1 MNKILLKIR
10 LELIRALKPFFP
22 KAAYAARLEKASRA
36 LRRYWA
42 RPTQT
47 IDLQAFFA
55 PTTVSQPTNRPID
68 ILIPV
73 YNGIDI
79 VPPCLDSLLKN
90 TDLPFHIYLADD
102 ASPDERIWPLLQKYQ
117 SAYPDKITVVKNE
130 QNSGIV
136 KTLNRLINMTKNDF
150 LMLNTDTELP
160 PNWASRLFAPIF
172 ADEHLVAVG
181 PWSNAADK
189 QTIYFGYEEHP
200 LSISLQ
206 IADKQAQTFAPRVL
220 DTVPVLVSFCMA
232 VSRKA
237 TNRIG
242 LLDEVYGLGYYD
254 ETDWLFRAKKAG
266 YSFALV
272 PNVFVYHKG
281 TASFPSKQRRILMER
296 NAKIFESRY
305 PGAIKKMRRGRYA
318 PQLQAAHFLM
328 LAKCLR
334 AQYKELCLLPAPQ
347 PTQVSFTWTREGKVY
362 RYELTEENA
371 YEVLYSPLSP
381 ERLDALTQ
389 PNL

>member
-1 MNKILLKIR
+1 MNYLFLKAR

-22 KAAYAARLEKASRA
+22 KAAYVARLEEASRS

-47 IDLQAFFA
+47 IDLQGFFA
-55 PTTVSQPTNRPID
+55 PAPEMQTVQRPID

-90 TDLPFHIYLADD
+90 TDLPFHIYMADD

-117 SAYPDKITVVKNE
+117 AAHPDKITVVKNE
-130 QNSGIV
+130 QNSGII
-136 KTLNRLINMTKNDF
+136 KTLNRLISMTQNDF
-150 LMLNTDTELP
+150 LVLNTDTELP
-160 PNWASRLFAPIF
+160 PHWASRLFAPIF
-172 ADEHLVAVG
+172 ADERLAAVG
-181 PWSNAADK
+181 LWSNAADK
-189 QTIYFGYEEHP
+189 QTIYFGYEERP
-200 LSISLQ
+200 LPIPLQ
-206 IADKQAQTFAPRVL
+206 TADKQAQAFAPRVV

-237 TNRIG
+237 ANQIG
-242 LLDEVYGLGYYD
+242 LLDEAYGRGYYD

-281 TASFPSKQRRILMER
+281 TASFPSKQRRMLMER

-305 PGAIKKMRRGRYA
+305 PGAIKKMRRGRYD
-318 PQLQAAHFLM
+318 PQLQAVHFLM
-328 LAKCLR
+328 LVKCLR
-334 AQYKELCLLPAPQ
+334 AQYKEFCLLPAPQ
-347 PTQVSFTWTREGKVY
+347 ATQVAFTWTREGEGY
-362 RYELTEENA
+362 RYELTEDGA
-371 YEVLYSPLSP
+371 YEVLYSPLPP
-381 ERLDALTQ
+381 ERLDALTR
-389 PNL
+389 PN

>member
-1 MNKILLKIR
+1 MNYLFLKAR

-22 KAAYAARLEKASRA
+22 KAAYVARLEESSRA

-47 IDLQAFFA
+47 IDLQGFFA
-55 PTTVSQPTNRPID
+55 PAPEMQTVQRPID

-90 TDLPFHIYLADD
+90 TDLPFHIYMADD
-102 ASPDERIWPLLQKYQ
+102 ASPDERLWPLLQKYQ
-117 SAYPDKITVVKNE
+117 AAHPDKITVVKNE
-130 QNSGIV
+130 QNSGII
-136 KTLNRLINMTKNDF
+136 KTLNRLISMTQNDF
-150 LMLNTDTELP
+150 LVLNTDTELP
-160 PNWASRLFAPIF
+160 PHWASRLFAPIF
-172 ADEHLVAVG
+172 ADERLAAVG

-189 QTIYFGYEEHP
+189 QTIYFGYEERP
-200 LSISLQ
+200 LPIPLQ
-206 IADKQAQTFAPRVL
+206 TADKQAQAFAPRVV

-237 TNRIG
+237 ANKIG
-242 LLDEVYGLGYYD
+242 LLDEAYGCGYYD

-281 TASFPSKQRRILMER
+281 TASFPSKQRRMLMGR
-296 NAKIFESRY
+296 NAKIFESRH
-305 PGAIKKMRRGRYA
+305 PGAIKKMRRGRYD
-318 PQLQAAHFLM
+318 PQLQACGPNTRDFACYPPHRPRRWLLRG
-328 LAKCLR
+328 LAKVMD
-334 AQYKELCLLPAPQ
+334 
-347 PTQVSFTWTREGKVY
+347 TVT
-362 RYELTEENA
+362 N
-371 YEVLYSPLSP
+371 
-381 ERLDALTQ
+381 
-389 PNL
+389 

>member
-1 MNKILLKIR
+1 MNYLFLKAR

-22 KAAYAARLEKASRA
+22 KAAYVARLEESSRA

-47 IDLQAFFA
+47 IDLQGFFA
-55 PTTVSQPTNRPID
+55 PAPEMQTVQRPID

-90 TDLPFHIYLADD
+90 TDLPFHIYMADD
-102 ASPDERIWPLLQKYQ
+102 ASPDERLWPLLQKYQ
-117 SAYPDKITVVKNE
+117 AAHPDKITVVKNE
-130 QNSGIV
+130 QNSGII
-136 KTLNRLINMTKNDF
+136 KTLNRLISMTQNDF
-150 LMLNTDTELP
+150 LVLNTDTELP
-160 PNWASRLFAPIF
+160 PHWASRLFAPIF
-172 ADEHLVAVG
+172 ADERLAAVG

-189 QTIYFGYEEHP
+189 QTIYFGYEERP
-200 LSISLQ
+200 LPIPLQ
-206 IADKQAQTFAPRVL
+206 TADKQAQAFAPRVV

-237 TNRIG
+237 ANKIG
-242 LLDEVYGLGYYD
+242 LLDEAYGCGYYD

-281 TASFPSKQRRILMER
+281 TASFPSKQRRMLMGR
-296 NAKIFESRY
+296 NAKIFESRH
-305 PGAIKKMRRGRYA
+305 PGAIKKMRRGRYD

-334 AQYKELCLLPAPQ
+334 AQYKGLCLLPAPQ
-347 PTQVSFTWTREGKVY
+347 ATQVAFTWTREGDGH
-362 RYELTEENA
+362 RYELTEESA
-371 YEVLYSPLSP
+371 YEVLYSPLPP
-381 ERLDALTQ
+381 EQLDALTR
-389 PNL
+389 PN